1 MVVFMKGQTIGT
13 MLISRVAALGE
24 VEAMSTMSWSH
35 VGALDMAGTLGTEVE
50 QTIGKELVMMT
61 TDGEMFI
68 KERLMMRAGEGIII
82 EETNSKEEA
91 TTRKVIGQVRGM
103 ETIVGNNS
111 KPQGLAVYIMAGAE
125 AGTGATGEVQDG
137 LRREVLIGIR
147 GEVQAGMRR
156 EAQVGTMMESRGEPS
171 WTGKPTWRGPRSLL
185 RGRPAPVRG
194 ILTILSPVRIIL
206 TNLSPVGGIPTILTQ
221 VRDKIDQDRERSL
234 YRVRA
239 VPLPSLETYNACLPS

>member
-1 MVVFMKGQTIGT
+1 MKEQTIGT
-13 MLISRVAALGE
+13 MVTMLMSRAAVLGE
-24 VEAMSTMSWSH
+24 VEAMATMPWSNTG
-35 VGALDMAGTLGTEVE
+35 VLGMDGILGTEVE
-50 QTIGKELVMMT
+50 QTIGIEL
-61 TDGEMFI
+61 
-68 KERLMMRAGEGIII
+68 LMMRDGERFTQEMPMVMDGEGTTV
-82 EETNSKEEA
+82 EETNLKEEA
-91 TTRKVIGQVRGM
+91 ATRKVIGQVRGM